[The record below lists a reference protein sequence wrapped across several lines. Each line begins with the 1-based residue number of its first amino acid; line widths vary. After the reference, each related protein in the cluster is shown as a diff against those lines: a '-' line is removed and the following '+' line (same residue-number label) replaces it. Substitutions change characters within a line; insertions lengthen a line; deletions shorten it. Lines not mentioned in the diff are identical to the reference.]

1 MTTNAKKSNISITII
16 LVH

>member
-1 MTTNAKKSNISITII
+1 MTTNAKKSNISVTIV